1 VVVDSWRT
9 GLVLNAVVLWNTRC
23 TEGLGGSRLGDD
35 RGHDGGLHHLT
46 RGQRHNGDQ
55 DERNRGPGWKQV
67 HEQETANA
75 TIGAFPRG
83 LPQSRSPRPAPEKAV
98 GQEARESVNRLIVA
112 KGPADRLAAPP
123 AIQIAQKPSSRA
135 LNADAS
141 TAGSPGNP
149 KPPARSRSRCPRMV
163 CRSACLIWVSRRAN
177 AGLTCAACPRAR
189 ISGRCA
195 R

>member
-98 GQEARESVNRLIVA
+98 GQEARESVNRLIIA
-112 KGPADRLAAPP
+112 EGPADRLAAASDPDRAEALQQGIERRCQYGRIARQPEAARTEPFEVP
-123 AIQIAQKPSSRA
+123 AHGLQIRVPD
-135 LNADAS
+135 L
-141 TAGSPGNP
+141 G
-149 KPPARSRSRCPRMV
+149 
-163 CRSACLIWVSRRAN
+163 
-177 AGLTCAACPRAR
+177 
-189 ISGRCA
+189 
-195 R
+195 